1 MAPPK
6 KRKMMRKGLLLLS
19 CFSVDRNGC
28 FGVDFAV
35 AALGVED
42 QRWNLQTNSNIISL
56 RHNLDDGGEGGSEER
71 TPQMVRKKPV

>member
-42 QRWNLQTNSNIISL
+42 QRWNLSQL
-56 RHNLDDGGEGGSEER
+56 
-71 TPQMVRKKPV
+71 